1 MKCVCVYCTLASVC
15 VCVCVALTSMA
26 PPWRLVAMAFMINE
40 PSRLLTKSE
49 EELCPLVLSAKSVLK
64 AADTWLRIWAAEV
77 LC

>member
-1 MKCVCVYCTLASVC
+1 MKCVCVLHISLCIC
-15 VCVCVALTSMA
+15 VCAALTSMA